1 MSKQSG
7 NTRRD
12 FIRFSA
18 IVGTGLVLSGCAG
31 PETRQRGQQSTT
43 SASPKEDE
51 KDENKQAER

>member
-7 NTRRD
+7 NPRRD

-31 PETRQRGQQSTT
+31 PEDFR
-43 SASPKEDE
+43 P
-51 KDENKQAER
+51 